1 MNFIKKRLFLIV
13 CVMVFLVGV
22 CLMVL
27 STMVR
32 ADNLK
37 ELAKIE
43 AEYKNMS
50 SLRSQVVHENV
61 LSKLKK
67 NAEDAQS
74 DAARVAEIAGQ
85 SSKRPLLFKEVF
97 PEPKESQT
105 LFYEYFAENYCRAI
119 DGFIQQLNGGDRPS
133 TTEIDRLLQDHRE
146 RSGGVSGTGNLGGR
160 YSPSMSD
167 RSSSETLE
175 DKLIS
180 GLYVSRAKKVSCYV
194 NPDVFCCYD
203 YWKSHPD
210 GPRDT
215 MLLDSWFTQLA
226 AWIQEDVVLSI
237 NQLNRV
243 EVSVLENP
251 VKRLIEVSF
260 GGAEAGTMM
269 TGGATVTS
277 RSSASAGQPSGALS
291 SAGVAGIV
299 NPSRL
304 GLGGFQYDGY
314 GGGNAAARRD
324 ANSGSR
330 LPGYV
335 MFQKSVGMGVPGVP
349 GVPGMPMTMTMPGSV
364 GTASGSEG
372 SLTGTMTTPL
382 TDRSSNDLIDVVHFE
397 VAVIIDSTRINDFTN
412 ALQDIKYSADDPE
425 SSKRNQITILK
436 LQIDPVDM
444 EAEKTLGY
452 RYGVASLSVLRL
464 VCEYVFFKAGYEA
477 YKPDPVKKLLLQ
489 ETSGDSRT
497 GFGYPGP
504 GFGGGLSPQR

>member
-1 MNFIKKRLFLIV
+1 MA
-13 CVMVFLVGV
+13 FLVGV

-27 STMVR
+27 GTMVR

-50 SLRSQVVHENV
+50 SLRSRVVHENV

-119 DGFIQQLNGGDRPS
+119 DGFVQQLNGGDRPS

-146 RSGGVSGTGNLGGR
+146 RSGGVSGTGSLGGGR

-167 RSSSETLE
+167 RSSPETLE

-180 GLYVSRAKKVSCYV
+180 GLYLSRAKKVSCYV
-194 NPDVFCCYD
+194 NPDAFCCYD

-243 EVSVLENP
+243 EASVLENP

-277 RSSASAGQPSGALS
+277 RSSESAGKPSGLPFP
-291 SAGVAGIV
+291 AGVPGIG

-304 GLGGFQYDGY
+304 GSGFQYDGY
-314 GGGNAAARRD
+314 GGGNAAARHD

-349 GVPGMPMTMTMPGSV
+349 GMPMTTTMPGSV

-477 YKPDPVKKLLLQ
+477 YKPEPVKKLLLQ
-489 ETSGDSRT
+489 ETSDSRT
-497 GFGYPGP
+497 GLGYP

>member
-1 MNFIKKRLFLIV
+1 MA
-13 CVMVFLVGV
+13 FLVGV

-27 STMVR
+27 GTMVR

-105 LFYEYFAENYCRAI
+105 LFYEYFAENYCQAI
-119 DGFIQQLNGGDRPS
+119 DGFVQQLNGGDRPS
-133 TTEIDRLLQDHRE
+133 TMEIDRLLQDHRD
-146 RSGGVSGTGNLGGR
+146 RSGGATGTGSLGGR
-160 YSPSMSD
+160 YSPSMPNLTSP
-167 RSSSETLE
+167 ETLE

-180 GLYVSRAKKVSCYV
+180 GLYLSRAKKVSCYI
-194 NPDVFCCYD
+194 NPDAFCCYD

-237 NQLNRV
+237 NQLNSV
-243 EVSVLENP
+243 EASVLENP

-269 TGGATVTS
+269 TDGATVTS
-277 RSSASAGQPSGALS
+277 RSSANLSSGA
-291 SAGVAGIV
+291 GVTTGIG

-304 GLGGFQYDGY
+304 GLGGFQYGGY
-314 GGGNAAARRD
+314 GGGNAAARHD
-324 ANSGSR
+324 TNSGSR

-335 MFQKSVGMGVPGVP
+335 MTQKSVGTSA
-349 GVPGMPMTMTMPGSV
+349 PGMGMFMPGAVSPAS
-364 GTASGSEG
+364 GSASGSES

-412 ALQDIKYSADDPE
+412 ALQDIKYSAEDPE

-444 EAEKTLGY
+444 EGEKAVGY

-489 ETSGDSRT
+489 ETSDSKT
-497 GFGYPGP
+497 GPGYP